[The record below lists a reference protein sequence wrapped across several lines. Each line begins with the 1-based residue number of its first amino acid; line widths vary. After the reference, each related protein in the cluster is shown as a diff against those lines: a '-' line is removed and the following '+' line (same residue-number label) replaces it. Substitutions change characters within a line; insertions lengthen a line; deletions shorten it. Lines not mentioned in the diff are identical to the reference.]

1 MDPQDT
7 EDKPA
12 FCIRVKLIQTNHRSI
27 DLFFHLRTVSV
38 SYDGDTVLSTNRNCK
53 VLVFDDVQW
62 NCVINA
68 IQYGYLLWV
77 WHTTWLW
84 SNWKRV
90 WHTTWLWSNWI
101 PHDFQ
106 TTENVCD
113 IPHDFQATK
122 KVCHVIWFYCEN
134 EASNLFWNANDRH
147 RMVPYHQTGNGK
159 LSDFFFFF
167 FFWDKLI
174 WYGSCKLHDHSWL
187 FHQSMKKTGCCRE
200 VICQLGTL
208 YGGRCPCGEVAVFK
222 VVVLV
227 RKFTRLMWEI
237 QCVS

>member
-90 WHTTWLWSNWI
+90 WHTTWLWSNWKRVW
-101 PHDFQ
+101 H
-106 TTENVCD
+106 TTSFSSNWKRVWHTTWFSSD
-113 IPHDFQATK
+113 K
-122 KVCHVIWFYCEN
+122 KGVSCH
-134 EASNLFWNANDRH
+134 
-147 RMVPYHQTGNGK
+147 MVLLWEWGKQLVLKCKWSAPYG
-159 LSDFFFFF
+159 
-167 FFWDKLI
+167 
-174 WYGSCKLHDHSWL
+174 
-187 FHQSMKKTGCCRE
+187 
-200 VICQLGTL
+200 
-208 YGGRCPCGEVAVFK
+208 AVPPN
-222 VVVLV
+222 
-227 RKFTRLMWEI
+227 RQR
-237 QCVS
+237 